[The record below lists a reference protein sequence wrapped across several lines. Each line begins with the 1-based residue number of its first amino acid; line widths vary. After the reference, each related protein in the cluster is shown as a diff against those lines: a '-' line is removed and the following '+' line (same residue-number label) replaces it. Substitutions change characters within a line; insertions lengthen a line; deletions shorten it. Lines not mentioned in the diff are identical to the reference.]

1 MSGLSLSHEPVSG
14 VAHGKLAMWAF
25 LASEIMFFSGFF
37 GAFIVLRNS
46 NLDVFSASAA
56 ELNKWLALV
65 NTIVLIGS
73 SLTMALS
80 ILQLQKGNVKLF
92 RLFMGLTILCGLI
105 FLVVKTVEY
114 SGKFHHVLDEHEIIH
129 LRNGV
134 PPNPD
139 ALLPGINPS
148 TNVFFAFYFLMTGF
162 HAIHV
167 IAGLIPMVFMFIKS
181 FTKGGYNHPVKV
193 ESLGLYWHF
202 VDLVWI
208 FLFPIL
214 YLIFPAH

>member
-1 MSGLSLSHEPVSG
+1 MSGLSLSHEPVTG
-14 VAHGKLAMWAF
+14 VPHGKLAMWGF

-37 GAFIVLRNS
+37 GAFIVLRNA
-46 NLDVFSASAA
+46 NLDIFSASAA

-65 NTIVLIGS
+65 NTVVLIGS

-80 ILQLQKGNVKLF
+80 ILNLQKGNVKLF
-92 RLFMGLTILCGLI
+92 RLFMGLTIICGLI

-114 SGKFHHVLDEHEIIH
+114 SGKFHHVLNAEELLH
-129 LRNGV
+129 LRHGV
-134 PPNPD
+134 PAHD
-139 ALLPGINPS
+139 QILPGINPS

-162 HAIHV
+162 HALHV
-167 IAGLIPMVFMFIKS
+167 IAGLIPMVFMYVKS
-181 FTKGGYNHPVKV
+181 FTKEGYNHPVKV
-193 ESLGLYWHF
+193 EALGLYWHF

>member
-1 MSGLSLSHEPVSG
+1 MSGLSLSHEPVTG
-14 VAHGKLAMWAF
+14 VPHGKLAMWGF

-37 GAFIVLRNS
+37 GAFIVLRNT

-65 NTIVLIGS
+65 NTVVLIGS

-80 ILQLQKGNVKLF
+80 ILNLQKGNVKLF

-114 SGKFHHVLDEHEIIH
+114 SGKFHHVLNAEEIKH
-129 LRNGV
+129 LRDGV
-134 PPNPD
+134 PAYPQ
-139 ALLPGINPS
+139 LLPGINPS

-162 HAIHV
+162 HALHV
-167 IAGLIPMVFMFIKS
+167 IAGLIPMVFMYVKS
-181 FTKGGYNHPVKV
+181 FTKEGYNHPVKV
-193 ESLGLYWHF
+193 EALGLYWHF

>member
-1 MSGLSLSHEPVSG
+1 VVS
-14 VAHGKLAMWAF
+14 
-25 LASEIMFFSGFF
+25 F

-65 NTIVLIGS
+65 NTVVLIGS

-114 SGKFHHVLDEHEIIH
+114 SGKFHHVL
-129 LRNGV
+129 G
-134 PPNPD
+134 
-139 ALLPGINPS
+139 
-148 TNVFFAFYFLMTGF
+148 
-162 HAIHV
+162 
-167 IAGLIPMVFMFIKS
+167 
-181 FTKGGYNHPVKV
+181 
-193 ESLGLYWHF
+193 
-202 VDLVWI
+202 
-208 FLFPIL
+208 
-214 YLIFPAH
+214 

>member
-1 MSGLSLSHEPVSG
+1 MSGLSLTHEPVTG
-14 VAHGKLAMWAF
+14 VPHGKLAMWGF

-37 GAFIVLRNS
+37 GAFIVLRNT

-65 NTIVLIGS
+65 NTVVLIGS

-80 ILQLQKGNVKLF
+80 ILNLQKGNVKLF

-114 SGKFHHVLDEHEIIH
+114 SGKFHHVLNAEEIKH
-129 LRNGV
+129 LRDGV
-134 PPNPD
+134 PAYPQ
-139 ALLPGINPS
+139 LLPGINPS

-162 HAIHV
+162 HALHV
-167 IAGLIPMVFMFIKS
+167 IAGLIPMVFMYVKS
-181 FTKGGYNHPVKV
+181 FTKEGYNHPVKV
-193 ESLGLYWHF
+193 EALGLYWHF